1 MKRSARSAELESKRA
16 AAAHEIAARAAVV
29 AAAAEE
35 QRAAEAK
42 IAAARSALRCPG
54 APAESIP
61 SAARH
66 SSSRAPCP
74 TCAPPRTPSL
84 CPAAR
89 TAAAGQVS
97 GSDLWWDALWS
108 GGTRARGG
116 TAGAEVV
123 VADPD
128 GLEPPLVLG
137 RRQPHAHPCAQGGFR
152 SGGGAAAQT
161 RAGVDRCSRS
171 S

>member
-1 MKRSARSAELESKRA
+1 MLAARINSIVHMAPTVKPGIGYIDAIITKVALCTLPTWRA
-16 AAAHEIAARAAVV
+16 AGFTPNGLTTLGLVCTVATLAATYRA
-29 AAAAEE
+29 
-35 QRAAEAK
+35 
-42 IAAARSALRCPG
+42 L
-54 APAESIP
+54 
-61 SAARH
+61 
-66 SSSRAPCP
+66 
-74 TCAPPRTPSL
+74 L
-84 CPAAR
+84 
-89 TAAAGQVS
+89 
-97 GSDLWWDALWS
+97 
-108 GGTRARGG
+108 GG